1 MMRALQVA
9 AGGAVMAGFLGC
21 ARVTPHTDL
30 IAACESGRVATVSN
44 APRGDF
50 EVIFVRTG
58 GLRTN
63 LGTIGR
69 GVTAVFDLPD
79 DPGGAVTVETP
90 RKWVAS
96 DTSQTPADNRAVQR
110 VRVRVQCADAL

>member
-1 MMRALQVA
+1 MRALRVA
-9 AGGAVMAGFLGC
+9 AGGALMVGLIGC
-21 ARVTPHTDL
+21 ARVTPHTDVMT
-30 IAACESGRVATVSN
+30 ACESGRVATVSN
-44 APRGDF
+44 AQRGDF

-96 DTSQTPADNRAVQR
+96 DTSANDVESRAQQR